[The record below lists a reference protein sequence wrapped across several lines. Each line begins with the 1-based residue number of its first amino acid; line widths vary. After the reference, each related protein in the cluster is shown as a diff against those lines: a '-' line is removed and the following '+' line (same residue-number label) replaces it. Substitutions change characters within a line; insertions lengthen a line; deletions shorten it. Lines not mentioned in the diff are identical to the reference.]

1 METTAATCETDCYL
15 SVPAHPPT
23 VRGCAGTSVQQTYET
38 FRVPDC
44 RIGVPESMTTIKS
57 VFTLSR
63 CTETMAID
71 QETEMTDAAIDQFLA
86 RHETGVLSLARTDD
100 PYAIPISYGYD
111 DENRVF
117 YMRLVSTPESEKRQ
131 FLDAAPSA
139 RLVIYD
145 EQDSSY
151 RSVIATGTLEN
162 IPPAELTAEQI
173 AQYGDA
179 RRPLFE
185 IWAQQK
191 DELDIELYRLTPD
204 SINGRRTDIDRGE

>member
-1 METTAATCETDCYL
+1 
-15 SVPAHPPT
+15 
-23 VRGCAGTSVQQTYET
+23 
-38 FRVPDC
+38 
-44 RIGVPESMTTIKS
+44 
-57 VFTLSR
+57 
-63 CTETMAID
+63 MAID

-139 RLVIYD
+139 RLVVYD

-151 RSVIATGTLEN
+151 RSVIAAGTLEN

-191 DELDIELYRLTPD
+191 DALDIELYRLTPD
-204 SINGRRTDIDRGE
+204 SLNGRRTDVDREE

>member
-1 METTAATCETDCYL
+1 
-15 SVPAHPPT
+15 
-23 VRGCAGTSVQQTYET
+23 
-38 FRVPDC
+38 
-44 RIGVPESMTTIKS
+44 
-57 VFTLSR
+57 
-63 CTETMAID
+63 
-71 QETEMTDAAIDQFLA
+71 MTDAAIDAFLA
-86 RHETGVLSLARTDD
+86 RHETGVLSLARTDE

-111 DENRVF
+111 DENRAF

-131 FLDAAPSA
+131 FLDTAPSA
-139 RLVIYD
+139 RLVVYD

-162 IPPAELTAEQI
+162 IPPAELTPEQI

-191 DELDIELYRLTPD
+191 DELDIELYRLTLD
-204 SINGRRTDIDRGE
+204 SLNGRRTDVDRGE